1 MAPPTKAPAPP
12 ETASGARGRRRRTN
26 RGPAAGPAERLIKH
40 GPDLLDD
47 LVLRPF
53 NDLSTGLWQIERRF
67 EFLYRERFD
76 QIVRPTLFAALQ
88 KLLNLTRRDEG
99 LRLAEEQLLEDEER
113 YTREIIDEIA
123 KFMRENWLPGGVQR
137 FGNTKTYGVVRAEFK
152 VLPDLPAHLRHG
164 VLATPTT
171 FKAWVRF
178 AGPGPYAPPDLQDYG
193 QCSIGIKLVGV
204 PGPKLMEDERQT
216 QDLILVSPA
225 SFVTPNVR
233 ENAKL
238 QRHVR
243 AQRSAIYFVNP
254 FDTHLLAAA
263 MQFLYSRV
271 HSSPLETPYYSN
283 VPFLLGEGQAV
294 QYHLRPS
301 SPQRTRIPARPS
313 PNYLREAMVNT
324 LAEQDWTFQFMV
336 QRQTD
341 AFRMPIEDATVK
353 WPESLS
359 PYVPVAELTIP
370 AQQFDYDDQLA
381 FADNLS
387 YNPWHSL
394 EAHRPLGNQN
404 RARRQM
410 YWELSRLRQAMNQEP
425 HVEPTGD
432 EVFPWPVPAP

>member
-1 MAPPTKAPAPP
+1 MPVTTDKVTTSPPPA
-12 ETASGARGRRRRTN
+12 GARGRRRSARQEPKPGVAGRLMQ
-26 RGPAAGPAERLIKH
+26 RGPDFLN
-40 GPDLLDD
+40 D
-47 LVLRPF
+47 LVLRPI
-53 NDLSTGLWQIERRF
+53 NDASTGMWHLERRF

-76 QIVRPTLFAALQ
+76 QIVRPPLFAALQ
-88 KLLNLTRRDEG
+88 TLLNLTRDDPG
-99 LRLAEEQLLEDEER
+99 LALAEEQLLDEEER

-137 FGNTKTYGVVRAEFK
+137 FGNTKTYGVVRAQLK
-152 VLPDLPAHLRHG
+152 VLPGLPAHLRHG
-164 VLATPTT
+164 IFATPRT
-171 FKAWVRF
+171 FKAWVRL

-193 QCSIGIKLVGV
+193 QCSIGIKVMGV
-204 PGPKLMEDERQT
+204 PGPKLMDDERET

-225 SFVTPNVR
+225 SFVTPDVR
-233 ENAKL
+233 ENSKL

-243 AQRSAIYFVNP
+243 ANRSAIYFINP

-294 QYHLRPS
+294 QYHLRPCS
-301 SPQRTRIPARPS
+301 SQRTKIPARPS

-324 LAEQDWTFQFMV
+324 LAKQDWTFDFMV

-341 AFRMPIEDATVK
+341 AFRMPLEDATVK

-394 EAHRPLGNQN
+394 EEHRPLGNQN

-410 YWELSRLRQAMNQEP
+410 YWELSRLRQAMNQAP

-432 EVFPWPVPAP
+432 EVFPAPVPAP

>member
-1 MAPPTKAPAPP
+1 MSPSAAAPPKP
-12 ETASGARGRRRRTN
+12 ETPPGERGRRRSARQAP
-26 RGPAAGPAERLIKH
+26 GSGIAGRFLQR
-40 GPDLLDD
+40 GPDLLND

-53 NDLSTGLWQIERRF
+53 NDLSTGLWHIERRF

-76 QIVRPTLFAALQ
+76 ELFRPPLFAACQ
-88 KLLNLTRRDEG
+88 TLLNLTRKDEG
-99 LRLAEEQLLEDEER
+99 LELGEERLLEDEER

-137 FGNTKTYGVVRAEFK
+137 FGNTKTYGVVRAQLK
-152 VLPDLPAHLRHG
+152 ILPDLPAHLRHG
-164 VLATPTT
+164 IFARPKT

-193 QCSIGIKLVGV
+193 QCSIGIKVMGV
-204 PGPKLMEDERQT
+204 PGPKLMDDETAT

-254 FDTHLLAAA
+254 FDTHLLASA
-263 MQFLYSRV
+263 MQFMYSRV

-283 VPFLLGEGQAV
+283 VPFRLGEGQAV
-294 QYHLRPS
+294 QYHLRPCS
-301 SPQRTRIPARPS
+301 SQRTKIPARPS

-324 LAEQDWTFQFMV
+324 LGQEDWVFEFMV

-353 WPESLS
+353 WPERLS
-359 PYVPVAELTIP
+359 PYVAVAELRIP
-370 AQQFDYDDQLA
+370 RQVFDYDDQLA

-387 YNPWHSL
+387 FNPWHSL

-432 EVFPWPVPAP
+432 EIFPRPVPRP